1 MDNFMI
7 GLQNFIFRNYK
18 RPLGEE
24 RGEQK
29 NEVYVEGWEARYAG
43 MCLFRDLDNL
53 TDKVHN
59 KVMEKLAD
67 KIADDVVDRILLQIA
82 ENKKEKEE
90 KNSFQY

>member
-7 GLQNFIFRNYK
+7 GLQNFIFHNYK
-18 RPLGEE
+18 RPLIKE
-24 RGEQK
+24 RCKYK
-29 NEVYVEGWEARYAG
+29 NEVYVEGLETRYTD

-53 TDKVHN
+53 TDKVHS
-59 KVMEKLAD
+59 KVIDKLAD

-90 KNSFQY
+90 KNSF